1 MASWLKLTRLIFCLK
16 VHFFFF
22 SETQNKTIMQK
33 KGDYTFP
40 AYKTL
45 PLPPLASSPNTSTS
59 SPGLNVEIVGGS
71 GVLIVM
77 DGSWEDYSKNLQLR
91 QPVLKGR
98 LQSNQIICLFVKV
111 FGLLTT
117 HPHFCLSTLQL
128 PSYHQTHVF
137 WQTEMGFFFSS
148 VRRLG
153 DMWFENSMPSKVEKS
168 KE

>member
-16 VHFFFF
+16 VHFFF

-77 DGSWEDYSKNLQLR
+77 DGS
-91 QPVLKGR
+91 
-98 LQSNQIICLFVKV
+98 
-111 FGLLTT
+111 
-117 HPHFCLSTLQL
+117 
-128 PSYHQTHVF
+128 
-137 WQTEMGFFFSS
+137 
-148 VRRLG
+148 
-153 DMWFENSMPSKVEKS
+153 
-168 KE
+168 